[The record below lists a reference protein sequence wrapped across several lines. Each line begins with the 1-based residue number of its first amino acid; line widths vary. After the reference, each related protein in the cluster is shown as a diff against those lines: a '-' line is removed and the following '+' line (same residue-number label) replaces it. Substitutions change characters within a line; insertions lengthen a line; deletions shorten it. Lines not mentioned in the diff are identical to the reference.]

1 MRMEQ
6 SGYNIT
12 WANIDK
18 CGDGLGVYGRAKSVG
33 IIRME
38 IIRIR

>member
-1 MRMEQ
+1 MRIEQ

-12 WANIDK
+12 WANIVE
-18 CGDGLGVYGRAKSVG
+18 CGDGLEVYGRAKSVE
-33 IIRME
+33 IIRTE